1 LRQRAAI
8 GSYRH
13 VRDLAARL
21 NPNNAPLMQAAMA
34 DDGPTVAQLALVTS
48 KYWGRQPRTL
58 SVGFLE
64 ATSNDLK
71 QRILQHMN
79 AWNLGVTFALTN
91 GTGQVR
97 ISRSGSG
104 YWSYLETDIL
114 LIPQERPTMNLQGF
128 TMNTTEAEFTRVAP
142 QETGHTLG
150 FPHEHLRR
158 ALIDRLD
165 VDKTIAYFR
174 DVYGW
179 GEARPA
185 RTFLRRWKR
194 ARSWGRPHPMR
205 PQTMPPPS

>member
-1 LRQRAAI
+1 
-8 GSYRH
+8 
-13 VRDLAARL
+13 
-21 NPNNAPLMQAAMA
+21 MQAAMA

-114 LIPQERPTMNLQGF
+114 LI
-128 TMNTTEAEFTRVAP
+128 
-142 QETGHTLG
+142 
-150 FPHEHLRR
+150 RR
-158 ALIDRLD
+158 S
-165 VDKTIAYFR
+165 
-174 DVYGW
+174 
-179 GEARPA
+179 ARP
-185 RTFLRRWKR
+185 
-194 ARSWGRPHPMR
+194 
-205 PQTMPPPS
+205 